1 MKDSIV
7 QFPMLSIIRQVNLVF
22 FIIVTSTSMLSAQA
36 TDSTPLKTDA
46 ALLKADTTNL
56 EDKFII
62 SELEKVQYAK
72 YSENLKKAALQK
84 LLENQ
89 QLQNASLQQ
98 KLQNEQLK
106 AESDRKE
113 AEAELLKKEAEHER
127 ETQTRKIKQLQIA
140 ELEQRLTLQNRT
152 RNFLYAGVTL
162 LSLLGI
168 SLLWSNWQLKK
179 RNKAIHKLS
188 DENIEKEQEKQQ
200 ILADQNET
208 LEKQVTERTA
218 ELNHSLTDLKQTQ
231 NQLIQRSEFLFLD
244 ELILGL
250 FEVC

>member
-1 MKDSIV
+1 MV
-7 QFPMLSIIRQVNLVF
+7 QFTMRSIIKQVNLLF
-22 FIIVTSTSMLSAQA
+22 FIIVTSTSVLSAQA

-113 AEAELLKKEAEHER
+113 AEAELKQKEAEYER
-127 ETQTRKIKQLQIA
+127 ETQTQKIKQLQIA

-152 RNFLYAGVTL
+152 RNFLYGGVAL

-231 NQLIQRSEFLFLD
+231 NQLIQKEKLASLD
-244 ELILGL
+244 ELVLGL